1 MKELVPDFLSNN
13 SVFEQL
19 DASSKVMGLD
29 CWGPDD
35 LFLYSNNRKLLNLWF
50 SALKLFNLK
59 FKINENHQK

>member
-29 CWGPDD
+29 C
-35 LFLYSNNRKLLNLWF
+35 
-50 SALKLFNLK
+50 
-59 FKINENHQK
+59 